1 MKGKLLNLTRN
12 VFPHFH
18 ITSSF
23 SLKFLKFETTEIFL
37 IIQDLEMSLSCAAN
51 QLVGQNEGRIE
62 GDDWLTICDKT
73 IFNLFVP
80 RGALAERNLISE

>member
-1 MKGKLLNLTRN
+1 
-12 VFPHFH
+12 
-18 ITSSF
+18 
-23 SLKFLKFETTEIFL
+23 
-37 IIQDLEMSLSCAAN
+37 MSLSCAAN
-51 QLVGQNEGRIE
+51 QLVGQNEGRIV